1 VSLTEDLARAQTI
14 FIDTAVVIYHVE
26 AHPVFGELAREAV
39 HTFRSG
45 DVRAFTSAMTLV
57 EVLPKP
63 VAAGREDVVATFL
76 DFLLHTRNLAL
87 LEVTVAMAVKAGR
100 LRGQYR
106 GLRAADAVQ
115 LAAAIL
121 AGARAFVTNDAG
133 LKKVRETR
141 VVLLS
146 DCLPSSAPPK
156 P

>member
-1 VSLTEDLARAQTI
+1 VSLTEDLTRARII
-14 FIDTAVVIYHVE
+14 FVDTAVVIYHVE

-63 VAAGREDVVATFL
+63 VSAGREDVAATFL
-76 DFLLHTRNLAL
+76 EFLLHTRNLAL
-87 LEVTVAMAVKAGR
+87 LEVTVAMAEKAGR

-106 GLRAADAVQ
+106 GLRSADAVQ

-121 AGARAFVTNDAG
+121 AGVQAFVTNDTG
-133 LKKVRETR
+133 LRKIRELKII
-141 VVLLS
+141 LLS
-146 DCLPSSAPPK
+146 DYLPSPATGRP
-156 P
+156 